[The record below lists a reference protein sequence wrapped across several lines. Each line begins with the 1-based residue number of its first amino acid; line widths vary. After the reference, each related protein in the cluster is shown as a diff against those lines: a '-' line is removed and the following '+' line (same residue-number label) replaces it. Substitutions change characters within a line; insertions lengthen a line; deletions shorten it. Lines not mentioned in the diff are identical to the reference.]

1 MVRLQEKVFYQKLD
15 WQIGIAITLALTGLG
30 IWASIDKLSFVS
42 FFKWIYKNIFLST
55 YFWWFLVTLFVVLF
69 RRHKVYKQKEKI
81 ESLEEELTEAKE
93 EILILKSKTTPFI
106 KRWEEI
112 LENGIRFGS
121 LHYPPMLD
129 FDNDGDPIGIGIDIL
144 KIIFNG
150 KINKEYYRVSWQNLV
165 KVLYEKDNNNK
176 FIMDI
181 IATPIFETN
190 ERSKLLSF
198 SLPLFYSE
206 IGLYYNCENKYFK
219 NLEPKT
225 FEQAIDFINNINNL
239 NVICIEG
246 ELSHRMIKKHFEG
259 NISRIASKNE
269 LSIQDLLATVIDDSI
284 NSDIVFAETYQA
296 EKLIQSKVAK
306 GENRFAK
313 LKNLFKERQLLYPVV
328 FAMRR
333 EDYVLKNYINLKLI
347 ELDGPGSGII
357 KLIKASLSS
366 LGENIHDEDLKK
378 YFIREYSNLTNSQ
391 TKQIKAQVVQPI
403 TKGST

>member
-1 MVRLQEKVFYQKLD
+1 MVTRQEKPFYNKLE
-15 WQIGIAITLALTGLG
+15 WQIGILLALILTGFG
-30 IWASIDKLSFVS
+30 IWASIDKPSFVNS
-42 FFKWIYKNIFLST
+42 FKWIYLNIFFSI
-55 YFWWFLVTLFVVLF
+55 YFWCLIGILLVFIFKRKKL
-69 RRHKVYKQKEKI
+69 YKQKETI
-81 ESLEEELTEAKE
+81 ESLENKLINAEE
-93 EILILKSKTTPFI
+93 EILILKSKTSPFI

-112 LENGIRFGS
+112 LEKGIRFGS
-121 LHYPPMLD
+121 LYYPPMLD
-129 FDNDGDPIGIGIDIL
+129 FDSDGDPIGIGIDIL

-150 KINKEYYRVSWQNLV
+150 KINKEYNKVSWQNLI
-165 KVLYEKDNNNK
+165 KVLYEKDNNGK

-206 IGLYYNCENKYFK
+206 IGLYYNCTNEYFK
-219 NLEPKT
+219 NLETKA
-225 FEQAIDFINNINNL
+225 FEQAIDFINNLNKL

-246 ELSHRMIKKHFEG
+246 ELSHRMIKKHFQG
-259 NISRIASKNE
+259 NISRIANINE
-269 LSIQDLLATVIDDSI
+269 LSIQDLLATIIDDTI
-284 NSDIVFAETYQA
+284 NSDIVFSETYQA
-296 EKLIQSKVAK
+296 EKLIQHKLAK
-306 GENRFAK
+306 GEDRFEK

-347 ELDGPGSGII
+347 ELDGPGSGILD
-357 KLIKASLSS
+357 LIKESLVS
-366 LGENIHDEDLKK
+366 LGENIYDEDLKK

-391 TKQIKAQVVQPI
+391 EKQLKIQVVQPI

>member
-1 MVRLQEKVFYQKLD
+1 MDTHQEKYFYEKIE
-15 WQIGIAITLALTGLG
+15 WQIGILIALILTGIG
-30 IWASIDKLSFVS
+30 IWAQVDTPSFVS
-42 FFKWIYKNIFLST
+42 SFNWIYSNIFLSI
-55 YFWWFLVTLFVVLF
+55 YFWCLIVFLFVVIYKRKKLS
-69 RRHKVYKQKEKI
+69 KQKVII
-81 ESLEEELTEAKE
+81 ESLEEKLAAAEK
-93 EILILKSKTTPFI
+93 EILILKSKTSPFI

-112 LENGIRFGS
+112 LDQGIRFGS

-129 FDNDGDPIGIGIDIL
+129 FDNVGDPIGIGIDIL

-150 KINKEYYRVSWQNLV
+150 KINKEYDRVSWQNLV
-165 KVLYEKDNNNK
+165 KVLYEKDNNGK
-176 FIMDI
+176 FKMDI

-206 IGLYYNCENKYFK
+206 IGLYYNCTNDYFK
-219 NLEPKT
+219 NLETKA
-225 FEQAIDFINNINNL
+225 FDKAIDFINNLNKL

-246 ELSHRMIKKHFEG
+246 ELSHRMIKKHFKG
-259 NISRIASKNE
+259 NISRIANKNE
-269 LSIQDLLATVIDDSI
+269 LSIQDLLATIIDDTI

-296 EKLIQSKVAK
+296 EKLIQNKLEK
-306 GENRFAK
+306 GEKRFNK

-328 FAMRR
+328 FTMRR

-357 KLIKASLSS
+357 DLIKKSLFS

-378 YFIREYSNLTNSQ
+378 YFIREYSNLTNLQ
-391 TKQIKAQVVQPI
+391 ENQLKAQSSFSP
-403 TKGST
+403 